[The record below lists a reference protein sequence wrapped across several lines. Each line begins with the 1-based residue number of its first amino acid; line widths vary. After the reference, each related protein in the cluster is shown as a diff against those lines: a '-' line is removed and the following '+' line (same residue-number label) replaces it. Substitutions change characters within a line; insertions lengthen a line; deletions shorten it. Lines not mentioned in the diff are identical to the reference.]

1 LAKITKRA
9 ASAAGGLAPPAALT
23 PAHDLSRFNSG
34 NAALDDWLRGR
45 ALESEGRTSR
55 TYVVC
60 DNGVN
65 VVGYYC
71 LSTGSVERTALP
83 ARLKRQQGLP
93 HQIPVLILGRLAR
106 DMAYKG
112 KGVGEDLLQDA
123 FLRVLSASRIVG
135 FRALIV
141 HAIDDHARAF
151 WSRHEFIECP
161 IGSRTFY
168 LAVETIADA
177 VG

>member
-1 LAKITKRA
+1 M
-9 ASAAGGLAPPAALT
+9 
-23 PAHDLSRFNSG
+23 SRFNSG
-34 NAALDDWLRGR
+34 NAALDDWLRSR

-60 DNGVN
+60 DSGVN

-106 DMAYKG
+106 DVAYKG
-112 KGVGEDLLQDA
+112 RGLGGDLLQDA

-141 HAIDDHARAF
+141 HAIDDNARSF
-151 WSRHEFIECP
+151 WSGHEFIECP

-168 LAVETIADA
+168 MAIETIADA
-177 VG
+177 IG